1 MKCSKCGAELSEDIK
16 FCSYCGQK
24 VEKDKTLDDS
34 NASVTENYTE
44 TLRVT
49 YEPTTEQYTSISKKE
64 NNTRI
69 KKDTEK
75 NNKFWES
82 LNLIEKI
89 ATLSLTLFAVM
100 CLIAFSVGKPVAGI
114 IAILQ
119 IALIVFA
126 LMIKR
131 QLIKMSNSWLKTL
144 AILLSFVLVVPY
156 VATFSSNT
164 NKNKESKPS
173 ELQVN
178 TEAEKKFKWSDVV
191 LGDMIPEPESN
202 FGEIIDNSDDYL
214 KIYVFKTK
222 AKQYSE
228 YVNACTEK
236 GFTVEAEKT
245 EYSYNAFNKDG
256 YELDLYYDED
266 ETEMSIT
273 LDAPE
278 EYGELDWPNNEI
290 TKLIPKPKSKVG
302 KVEESSLYDF
312 CAYIGETSLDDYQ
325 EYVKLCSEKGF
336 TIDEDKSKKY
346 FSAKNSDGYELH
358 VDYAG
363 NKRMYITINIPEYQV
378 DIEVKCNENLIFSKY
393 DIEVYIDD
401 SLEGTVDHGTTETY
415 SSTLKRGTHKIKFVN
430 EEDSSVYSEANVDIT
445 KEETVK
451 FEISCSSS
459 EININIISGTGK
471 IEHSEKSNKSE
482 SKAEESDTKSNE
494 SSKSESK
501 TEGNLTID
509 NCPELAEI
517 LNNKAEIDESYS
529 AFASKYEGKV
539 IEFDGRIDN
548 CQNHGSYTTR
558 FDYLV
563 SAGDYD
569 PDHQIG
575 PTFKFED
582 VSYYDLNTNLDTV
595 SVGLN
600 VHIVAKVENFD
611 SNSGLFFLEPVS
623 ITGR

>member
-1 MKCSKCGAELSEDIK
+1 MKCSKCGAELSENTK

-24 VEKDKTLDDS
+24 VDQIEEVDS
-34 NASVTENYTE
+34 NVSVPENYAE
-44 TLRVT
+44 AQRAT
-49 YEPTTEQYTSISKKE
+49 YEPTTEQYTSINKNG
-64 NNTRI
+64 NNTHI

-75 NNKFWES
+75 NNKFWKS
-82 LNLIEKI
+82 LNPLEKI
-89 ATLSLTLFAVM
+89 ATLSLALFTVM
-100 CLIAFSVGKPVAGI
+100 CIIAFLSGKTFAGV

-119 IALIVFA
+119 ITLIVFA

-131 QLIKMSNSWLKTL
+131 QKIKITKGWLKTL
-144 AILLSFVLVVPY
+144 AIVLSFTLVVPY
-156 VATFSSNT
+156 LVTFSANT
-164 NKNKESKPS
+164 NTVKEAKPS
-173 ELQVN
+173 GSKVN
-178 TEAEKKFKWSDVV
+178 TEEYKKFKWSDVV
-191 LGDMIPEPESN
+191 LGDMIPEPESH
-202 FGEIIDNSDDYL
+202 FGEIIHNTDEYL
-214 KIYVFKTK
+214 MIDIFKTK

-228 YVNACTEK
+228 YVNACTKK

-393 DIEVYIDD
+393 DVDVYVDD

-430 EEDSSVYSEANVDIT
+430 AEDSSVYSEANVDIT

-459 EININIISGTGK
+459 EINVNIISGTGK
-471 IEHSEKSNKSE
+471 IENSEKSNKSE
-482 SKAEESDTKSNE
+482 SKSEESDTKSNE

>member
-1 MKCSKCGAELSEDIK
+1 MKCSKCGAELSENTK

-24 VEKDKTLDDS
+24 VDQIEEVDS
-34 NASVTENYTE
+34 NVSVPENYAE
-44 TLRVT
+44 AQRAT
-49 YEPTTEQYTSISKKE
+49 YEPTTEQYTSINKNG
-64 NNTRI
+64 NNTHI

-75 NNKFWES
+75 NNKFWKS
-82 LNLIEKI
+82 LNPLEKI
-89 ATLSLTLFAVM
+89 ATLSLALFTVM
-100 CLIAFSVGKPVAGI
+100 CIIAFLSGKTFAGV

-119 IALIVFA
+119 ITLIVFA

-131 QLIKMSNSWLKTL
+131 QKIKITKGWLKTL
-144 AILLSFVLVVPY
+144 AIVLSFTLVVPY
-156 VATFSSNT
+156 LVTFSANT
-164 NKNKESKPS
+164 NTVKEAKPS
-173 ELQVN
+173 GSKVN
-178 TEAEKKFKWSDVV
+178 TEEYKKFKWSDVV
-191 LGDMIPEPESN
+191 LGDMIPEPESH
-202 FGEIIDNSDDYL
+202 FGEIIHNTDEYL
-214 KIYVFKTK
+214 MIDVFKTK

-228 YVNACTEK
+228 YVNACTKK

-278 EYGELDWPNNEI
+278 EYGELDWPDNEI
-290 TKLIPKPKSKVG
+290 TKLIPKPKAKVG

-346 FSAKNSDGYELH
+346 FSAKNNDDYKLD
-358 VDYAG
+358 VDYIG
-363 NKRMYITINIPEYQV
+363 NKRMYITVEIPEY
-378 DIEVKCNENLIFSKY
+378 DIDLEVKCIENLIFSKY
-393 DIEVYIDD
+393 DIEVYVDD

-430 EEDSSVYSEANVDIT
+430 AEDSSVYSEANVDIT

-459 EININIISGTGK
+459 EINVNIISGTGK

-501 TEGNLTID
+501 TEGNLTVN

-529 AFASKYEGKV
+529 EFASKYEGKI

>member
-1 MKCSKCGAELSEDIK
+1 MKCSKCGAELSENTK

-24 VEKDKTLDDS
+24 VDQIEEVDS
-34 NASVTENYTE
+34 NVSVPENYAE
-44 TLRVT
+44 AQRAT
-49 YEPTTEQYTSISKKE
+49 YEPTTEQYTSINKNG
-64 NNTRI
+64 NNTHI

-75 NNKFWES
+75 NNKFWKS
-82 LNLIEKI
+82 LNPLEKI
-89 ATLSLTLFAVM
+89 ATLSLALFTVM
-100 CLIAFSVGKPVAGI
+100 CIIAFLSGKTFAGV

-119 IALIVFA
+119 ITLIVFA

-131 QLIKMSNSWLKTL
+131 QKIKITKGWLKTL
-144 AILLSFVLVVPY
+144 AIVLSFTLVVPY
-156 VATFSSNT
+156 LVTFSANT
-164 NKNKESKPS
+164 NTVKEAKPS
-173 ELQVN
+173 GSKVN
-178 TEAEKKFKWSDVV
+178 TEEYKKFKWSDVV
-191 LGDMIPEPESN
+191 LGDMIPEPESH
-202 FGEIIDNSDDYL
+202 FGEIIHNTDEYL
-214 KIYVFKTK
+214 MIDVFKTK

-228 YVNACTEK
+228 YVNACTKK

-278 EYGELDWPNNEI
+278 EYGELDWPDNEI
-290 TKLIPKPKSKVG
+290 TKLIPKPKAKVG

-346 FSAKNSDGYELH
+346 FSAKNNDEYKLD
-358 VDYAG
+358 VDYIG
-363 NKRMYITINIPEYQV
+363 NKRMYITVEIPEY
-378 DIEVKCNENLIFSKY
+378 DIDLEVKCIENLIFSKY
-393 DIEVYIDD
+393 DIEVYVDD

-430 EEDSSVYSEANVDIT
+430 AEDSSVYSEANVDIT

-459 EININIISGTGK
+459 EINVNIISGTGK
-471 IEHSEKSNKSE
+471 IENSEKSNKSE
-482 SKAEESDTKSNE
+482 SKSEESDTKSNE

>member
-1 MKCSKCGAELSEDIK
+1 MKCSKCGAELSENTK

-24 VEKDKTLDDS
+24 VDQIEEVDS
-34 NASVTENYTE
+34 NVSVPKNYAE
-44 TLRVT
+44 AQRAT
-49 YEPTTEQYTSISKKE
+49 YEPTTEQYTSINKNG
-64 NNTRI
+64 NNTHI

-75 NNKFWES
+75 NNKFWKS
-82 LNLIEKI
+82 LNPLEKI
-89 ATLSLTLFAVM
+89 ATLSLALFTVM
-100 CLIAFSVGKPVAGI
+100 CIIAFLSGKPFAGV

-119 IALIVFA
+119 ITLIVFA

-131 QLIKMSNSWLKTL
+131 QKIKITKGWLKTL
-144 AILLSFVLVVPY
+144 AIVLSFTLVVPY
-156 VATFSSNT
+156 LVTFSANT
-164 NKNKESKPS
+164 NTVKETKPS
-173 ELQVN
+173 GSKVN
-178 TEAEKKFKWSDVV
+178 TEEYKKFKWSDVV
-191 LGDMIPEPESN
+191 LGDMIPEPESH
-202 FGEIIDNSDDYL
+202 FGEIIHNTDEYL
-214 KIYVFKTK
+214 MIDVFKIK

-228 YVNACTEK
+228 YVNACTKK

-278 EYGELDWPNNEI
+278 EYGELDWPDNEI
-290 TKLIPKPKSKVG
+290 TKLIPKPKAKVG

-346 FSAKNSDGYELH
+346 FSAKNNDEYKLD
-358 VDYAG
+358 VDYIG
-363 NKRMYITINIPEYQV
+363 NKRMYITVEIPEY
-378 DIEVKCNENLIFSKY
+378 DIDLEVKCIENLIFSKY
-393 DIEVYIDD
+393 DIEVYVDD

-430 EEDSSVYSEANVDIT
+430 AEDSSVYSEANVDIT

-459 EININIISGTGK
+459 EINVNIISGTGK
-471 IEHSEKSNKSE
+471 IENSEKSNKSE
-482 SKAEESDTKSNE
+482 SKLEESDTKSNE

-539 IEFDGRIDN
+539 IEFDGRIDY

>member
-1 MKCSKCGAELSEDIK
+1 MLCPKCGAELSENTK

-24 VEKDKTLDDS
+24 VEQIVEADS
-34 NASVTENYTE
+34 NVSVSENYAE
-44 TLRVT
+44 TQRAT
-49 YEPTTEQYTSISKKE
+49 YEMATEQYTSFNKNE
-64 NNTRI
+64 NNTNVKI
-69 KKDTEK
+69 DNKK
-75 NNKFWES
+75 NNKFWKS
-82 LNLIEKI
+82 LNSLEKI
-89 ATLSLTLFAVM
+89 ASISLPLFTIM
-100 CLIAFSVGKPVAGI
+100 CIIAFLSGKTLAGI

-131 QLIKMSNSWLKTL
+131 QKTKITKGWLKTL
-144 AILLSFVLVVPY
+144 AIVLSFALTVPY
-156 VATFSSNT
+156 VATLSANT
-164 NKNKESKPS
+164 NTVKESKPS
-173 ELQVN
+173 ESKVN
-178 TEAEKKFKWSDVV
+178 TEEEKKFKWSDVV
-191 LGDMIPEPESN
+191 LGDIIPEPESH
-202 FGEIIDNSDDYL
+202 FGEIIHNTEEYL
-214 KIYVFKTK
+214 MIDVFKTK

-228 YVNACTEK
+228 YVNACTKK
-236 GFTVEAEKT
+236 GFTVESEKT
-245 EYSYNAFNKDG
+245 EYSYNAFSKDG

-266 ETEMSIT
+266 GNKMSIT
-273 LDAPE
+273 VDAPE
-278 EYGELDWPNNEI
+278 EYGELDWPDNEI
-290 TKLIPKPKSKVG
+290 TKLIPKPKAKVG

-346 FSAKNSDGYELH
+346 FSAKNSDEYKLD
-358 VDYAG
+358 VDYIG
-363 NKRMYITINIPEYQV
+363 NKRMYITVDIPEYEM
-378 DIEVKCNENLIFSKY
+378 DLEVKCIENLIFSKY
-393 DIEVYIDD
+393 DIEVYVDD
-401 SLEGTVDHGTTETY
+401 SLEGTVDHGATETY
-415 SSTLKRGTHKIKFVN
+415 AKTLKRGTHKIKFVN
-430 EEDSSVYSEANVDIT
+430 AENSSVYSEAKVDIT

-451 FEISCSSS
+451 FEISCTSS
-459 EININIISGTGK
+459 EINVNIISGTGK
-471 IEHSEKSNKSE
+471 IENSSKSNKSE
-482 SKAEESDTKSNE
+482 SKEEKSDTKSNE

-501 TEGNLTID
+501 TEGNLTVD

-548 CQNHGSYTTR
+548 CQNHGNYTTR

-575 PTFKFED
+575 PTFKFEN
-582 VSYYDLNTNLDTV
+582 VSYNDLNTDLDTV
-595 SVGLN
+595 SVGIN
-600 VHIVAKVENFD
+600 VHIIAKVENFD

-623 ITGR
+623 VTER

>member
-1 MKCSKCGAELSEDIK
+1 MKCSKCGAELSENTK

-24 VEKDKTLDDS
+24 VDQIEEVDS
-34 NASVTENYTE
+34 NVSVPENYAE
-44 TLRVT
+44 AQRAT
-49 YEPTTEQYTSISKKE
+49 YEPTTEQYTSINKNG
-64 NNTRI
+64 NNTHI

-75 NNKFWES
+75 NNKFWKS
-82 LNLIEKI
+82 LNPLEKI
-89 ATLSLTLFAVM
+89 ATLSLALFTVM
-100 CLIAFSVGKPVAGI
+100 CIIAFLSGKTFAGV

-119 IALIVFA
+119 ITLIVFA

-131 QLIKMSNSWLKTL
+131 QKIKITKGWLKTL
-144 AILLSFVLVVPY
+144 AIVLSFTLVVPY
-156 VATFSSNT
+156 LVTFSANT
-164 NKNKESKPS
+164 NTVKEAKPS
-173 ELQVN
+173 GSKVN
-178 TEAEKKFKWSDVV
+178 TEEYKKFKWSDVV
-191 LGDMIPEPESN
+191 LGDMIPEPESH
-202 FGEIIDNSDDYL
+202 FGEIIHNTDEYL
-214 KIYVFKTK
+214 MIDVFKTK

-228 YVNACTEK
+228 YVNACTKK

-278 EYGELDWPNNEI
+278 EYGELDWPDNEI
-290 TKLIPKPKSKVG
+290 TKLIPKPKAKVG

-346 FSAKNSDGYELH
+346 FSAKNNDDYKLD
-358 VDYAG
+358 VDYIG
-363 NKRMYITINIPEYQV
+363 NKRMYITVEIPEY
-378 DIEVKCNENLIFSKY
+378 DIDLEVKCIENLIFSKY
-393 DIEVYIDD
+393 DIEVYVDD

-430 EEDSSVYSEANVDIT
+430 AEDSSVYSEANVDIT

-459 EININIISGTGK
+459 EINVNIISGTGK
-471 IEHSEKSNKSE
+471 IENSEKSNKSE
-482 SKAEESDTKSNE
+482 SKSEESDTKSNE